1 MSVEVVVVNPASKM
15 EKDEEEL
22 SEEQI
27 QSLLLEAEK
36 RLKKA
41 SGSSSKQ
48 DGDDGAVSLAT
59 GQEVGGSASRPKC
72 VLSAPQIFFF
82 FYLILYFHTDIPCRV
97 PSLNHKQAVQPYVR
111 QSNSIATI
119 DKSRLVPESAKK
131 LAETIHTV
139 EQPLVKVSP

>member
-1 MSVEVVVVNPASKM
+1 MSVEVVSVSPASKM
-15 EKDEEEL
+15 EKDEDEEL

-27 QSLLLEAEK
+27 QSLLLEAET

-41 SGSSSKQ
+41 SGSSIKQ
-48 DGDDGAVSLAT
+48 DGVVSLAT
-59 GQEVGGSASRPKC
+59 GREVGDSASRP
-72 VLSAPQIFFF
+72 
-82 FYLILYFHTDIPCRV
+82 
-97 PSLNHKQAVQPYVR
+97 N
-111 QSNSIATI
+111 IATI